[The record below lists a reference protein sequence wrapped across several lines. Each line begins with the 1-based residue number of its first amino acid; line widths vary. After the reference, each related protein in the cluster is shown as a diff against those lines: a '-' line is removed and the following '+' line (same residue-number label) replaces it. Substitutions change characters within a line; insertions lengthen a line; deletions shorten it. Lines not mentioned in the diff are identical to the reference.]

1 MSLSIKVKFSKS
13 SPTGDDKISH
23 MSDNSSSTPEDFDTS
38 TSPASIQSTNIEKS
52 KSPSKTGAKDKELLS
67 VDEKHDAA
75 KEVKDIKV
83 NEEEVKE
90 VMSSG
95 QKKSKASKGNFK
107 DEIKDIPTARRNSKS
122 NSNNAQGNDK
132 GKEIGNDKL
141 GSRNM
146 YEEARVK
153 LRPTFDRQTSFN
165 RKCSGTGCDGTSMS
179 IDMDEDDENNPVEK
193 LIRQN
198 SVEGAKQTKNAN
210 PSSAEG
216 RKREFL
222 VLNYP
227 ADIRRN
233 LKGLDA
239 SNFEKDE
246 NISKSES
253 STTASK
259 VNNGHNA
266 KMESSKSIPIVKNS
280 AKSQKSDNTPQESI
294 KRGSPG
300 KSLPSCFG
308 FRFELILVI
317 IKARTSFQIPLI
329 WS

>member
-1 MSLSIKVKFSKS
+1 
-13 SPTGDDKISH
+13 

-67 VDEKHDAA
+67 VDKKHDAA

-83 NEEEVKE
+83 NEEETKE
-90 VMSSG
+90 VMNSG

-107 DEIKDIPTARRNSKS
+107 DEIKDIPTARRNAKS

-132 GKEIGNDKL
+132 GKEIGNDRL

-165 RKCSGTGCDGTSMS
+165 RKVSGAGYDGTSMS
-179 IDMDEDDENNPVEK
+179 IDIEQDDENNPVEK

-198 SVEGAKQTKNAN
+198 SVEGAKPTKNSS

-233 LKGLDA
+233 LKSLDA
-239 SNFEKDE
+239 SNFETDE
-246 NISKSES
+246 NILKSDS
-253 STTASK
+253 STSVSK
-259 VNNGHNA
+259 VNNGHDA
-266 KMESSKSIPIVKNS
+266 KSQSSKSNPIVKNS
-280 AKSQKSDNTPQESI
+280 AESQKSSNTRKESV

-300 KSLPSCFG
+300 KCLLSCFG
-308 FRFELILVI
+308 FRFELTLVI
-317 IKARTSFQIPLI
+317 IKARTSIQIPGLNAHCM
-329 WS
+329 